1 MATVM
6 EPKFRNHELLY
17 IRRPIQ
23 VHKLDPNAELPAKE
37 TLSDAYYDLSVVKRE
52 DNRVDD
58 VQNDANTFGTGLRIQ
73 PPRDYHIEIYEHP
86 ELYKAGYSLVGGVR
100 FINPTDEGEVILPLM
115 KFKEGEDLELPFKVA
130 IIVVRET
137 QYASVAPATRGRRN
151 GNSGNNAGNNS
162 GNAPASSRASRNN
175 APQYDD
181 EEEEVDVAPRRGGR
195 SSSTHST
202 KSQTRKSAS
211 RGNNMF

>member
-1 MATVM
+1 M
-6 EPKFRNHELLY
+6 EPKFRQYELLH

-23 VHKLDPNAELPAKE
+23 VTRLDPNAEVPSKE
-37 TLSDAYYDLSVVKRE
+37 TLSDVYHDISVVKRE

-73 PPRDYHIEIYEHP
+73 PPRDYHIEIFEHP

-100 FINPTDEGEVILPLM
+100 FINPTDEGELILPLM
-115 KFKEGEDLELPFKVA
+115 KFKEGEDIELPFKVA
-130 IIVVRET
+130 VMVLRET
-137 QYASVAPATRGRRN
+137 QYANVALSSGKKTRNDGGSNNNN
-151 GNSGNNAGNNS
+151 GNSAGNTNRPS
-162 GNAPASSRASRNN
+162 GRGGRNQ
-175 APQYDD
+175 QY
-181 EEEEVDVAPRRGGR
+181 EEEEEEEPAPRRGGR
-195 SSSTHST
+195 SSSVHS